1 MRTNVQPLIPEE
13 KNTTL
18 YTIMTTK
25 TYSSLQEKTTTFYWF
40 IQSILL
46 PYYIHNMLAKYSF
59 YSGVTLWSEELN
71 SISKVHHV
79 TERSKREDTV
89 TLLYVKWGWSRNPV
103 NYRCSSTRALY
114 GQSRWQRCGAFS
126 RFQHRR
132 FKTRGHLGG
141 RQPAVK
147 FTE

>member
-46 PYYIHNMLAKYSF
+46 PYYMHNMLVKYSF
-59 YSGVTLWSEELN
+59 YSEVTLWNKELN
-71 SISKVHHV
+71 SISKLYHV

-89 TLLYVKWGWSRNPV
+89 L
-103 NYRCSSTRALY
+103 
-114 GQSRWQRCGAFS
+114 
-126 RFQHRR
+126 
-132 FKTRGHLGG
+132 
-141 RQPAVK
+141 
-147 FTE
+147 